1 MPIREDDNRPNRR
14 FGIINLVL
22 IGFGVLLLLSSFLPN
37 QGMQQVPRVPYSL
50 FIDQVNDGAVK
61 RAYITQDQIRY
72 ELSDPEEGAPSVLA
86 TTPIFDMDLP
96 QRLETKGVEFAAA
109 PPKKPNIFTTILSWV
124 VPPLIFILVL
134 QFFARRSMGAGG
146 AQGALNFTKSKAK
159 VYVCPMSSRGSP
171 LPMWLVST
179 RPKTNSPRSST
190 SLSRQSVIPK
200 LVRVFPKVCCW

>member
-1 MPIREDDNRPNRR
+1 MPIRQDDNRPNRR

-22 IGFGVLLLLSSFLPN
+22 IGFGVLLLFRSFFHSN
-37 QGMQQVPRVPYSL
+37 VIQQFGRVPYSL

-72 ELSDPEEGAPSVLA
+72 ELSDPEENAPPVLA

-96 QRLETKGVEFAAA
+96 QRLESKGVEFAAA

-134 QFFARRSMGAGG
+134 QFFARRSMGGG
-146 AQGALNFTKSKAK
+146 AQGCLLYT
-159 VYVCPMSSRGSP
+159 SP
-171 LPMWLVST
+171 
-179 RPKTNSPRSST
+179 SPRD
-190 SLSRQSVIPK
+190 PE
-200 LVRVFPKVCCW
+200 

>member
-96 QRLETKGVEFAAA
+96 QRW
-109 PPKKPNIFTTILSWV
+109 KPRVLSS
-124 VPPLIFILVL
+124 LLRL
-134 QFFARRSMGAGG
+134 
-146 AQGALNFTKSKAK
+146 
-159 VYVCPMSSRGSP
+159 
-171 LPMWLVST
+171 
-179 RPKTNSPRSST
+179 PRSPIS
-190 SLSRQSVIPK
+190 SPPSSAGWCR
-200 LVRVFPKVCCW
+200 R